1 MATRQPQ
8 KNTEL
13 LRLVDQMHFEKGIP
27 REIIWEGIEAALQL
41 AAQKHYGEGA
51 DIVVKVDHDTGLIHA
66 WRGQEAISPLAFD
79 LSSFSRIIAQSAKQ
93 VMIQRIREAEA
104 NAVYNEYAAQRG
116 ELVQGV
122 IQRREGEACIVRLG
136 KTEAILPRSEQ
147 IPGETH
153 RVEERIKAIVLE
165 VKRVGQRVR
174 IILSRT
180 HPDFVRRLFEREI
193 PEIQERI
200 IEIRGIAREAGHR
213 TKVGVSSIDLKVDC
227 VGACVGVRGARIKN
241 IVDELGG
248 ERIDIVRWNDS
259 PHVLIPNALQ
269 PAQVDDVLLYQRL
282 GRAIVLVKEDQLSV
296 AIGRKGQNVRLASK
310 LVGWDI
316 EIMTP
321 EELDATVEKAN
332 AWFRQLPG
340 ATEELVEAFIS
351 EGYLSYTDLTFLEP
365 AEMAQMV
372 GISEEQAE
380 EIISYAEAAAERL
393 EQEAKSART
402 AEETAETAEA
412 TGAATSSSRTK
423 VSVSSREEEAR
434 RAFDRL
440 FRSEEESEAAAT
452 EESESLPPA
461 GGEESKAAAA
471 EEDHEAE
478 APAEEEAAGPAAPV
492 AGSPGEPPSEE
503 PSAATP
509 ASSIEKLPEGN

>member
-104 NAVYNEYAAQRG
+104 NAIYNEYAAQRG

-180 HPDFVRRLFEREI
+180 HPEFVRRLFEREI

-393 EQEAKSART
+393 EQEAKSARI
-402 AEETAETAEA
+402 AEETTETAEA

-423 VSVSSREEEAR
+423 VSVSSREDEAR

-440 FRSEEESEAAAT
+440 FRSEEESEAAAAA
-452 EESESLPPA
+452 EEGENLPHA
-461 GGEESKAAAA
+461 EGEESLAAAA

-492 AGSPGEPPSEE
+492 AGSSEEPPSEE

-509 ASSIEKLPEGN
+509 APKEKLSGGN